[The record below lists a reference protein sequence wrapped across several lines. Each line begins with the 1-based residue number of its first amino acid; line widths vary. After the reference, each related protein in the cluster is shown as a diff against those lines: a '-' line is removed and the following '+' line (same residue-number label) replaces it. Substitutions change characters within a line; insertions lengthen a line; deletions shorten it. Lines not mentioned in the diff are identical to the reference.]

1 MILKTEIDALDI
13 VVLEGGGTAVG
24 DWAREH
30 GFFLPPDA
38 PEVLDFYAERSPIFM
53 TVRFD
58 ASRAAEQGL
67 GAGDGTPVHV
77 VIPTTNPWVPL
88 RILGLGAGAEAPVEA
103 DVYLL
108 TDLEPATLPA
118 PLSPGLATRLP
129 QGVRPGLVLERSE
142 PASPTLL
149 TDLRSDKGMDWLPS
163 SGMWLS
169 YLRVDAKAGDLDY
182 DLAIDAS
189 GAGQPSPVAAGLG
202 LEAAADPAGD
212 ALVRTGDLDRDRR
225 ARAAGRGGRS
235 RASPD
240 RTPGGLRPAMR
251 RGLLAVALVALAA
264 CAPASA
270 SPSVRTVA
278 IGIHYSAFSLDTI
291 DVEPGETVRFVVTNT
306 DPIDHEFIIGDRAVQ
321 VAHELG
327 TEAFHPPRPGEITIP
342 AGETVSTTFTFGERD
357 LLFGCHLPGHYV
369 YGMRGTIEVA

>member
-1 MILKTEIDALDI
+1 LGAEDAARVILKTEIDALDI

-88 RILGLGAGAEAPVEA
+88 RILGLGAPAEAPVEA

-108 TDLEPATLPA
+108 TDLEPTTLPA
-118 PLSPGLATRLP
+118 PVIPGLAARLP

-142 PASPTLL
+142 AASRSLL
-149 TDLRSDKGMDWLPS
+149 ADLRSDKGMDWLPS

-169 YLRVDAKAGDLDY
+169 FLRVDARAGDLDY

-202 LEAAADPAGD
+202 PEAAADPAGLRSFGP
-212 ALVRTGDLDRDRR
+212 ALWTAIAVLVLLGVVGTLERR
-225 ARAAGRGGRS
+225 RS
-235 RASPD
+235 
-240 RTPGGLRPAMR
+240 GRPA
-251 RGLLAVALVALAA
+251 V
-264 CAPASA
+264 
-270 SPSVRTVA
+270 
-278 IGIHYSAFSLDTI
+278 
-291 DVEPGETVRFVVTNT
+291 
-306 DPIDHEFIIGDRAVQ
+306 
-321 VAHELG
+321 
-327 TEAFHPPRPGEITIP
+327 
-342 AGETVSTTFTFGERD
+342 
-357 LLFGCHLPGHYV
+357 
-369 YGMRGTIEVA
+369 

>member
-1 MILKTEIDALDI
+1 MRHLRLPFAITVGFLALLVAAPAWACGGLINTNGSVTLVRTTTLAAYHEGIEHYVTSFEFAGGEGEFGSIIPLPGVPTKVIRGGDWTLQRLVQETQPQPEAFALAATAAGAAEDRAQVILKTEIDALDI

-58 ASRAAEQGL
+58 ASRAADQGL

-88 RILGLGAGAEAPVEA
+88 RILGLGAAADAPVEA

-108 TDLEPATLPA
+108 TDLEPTTLPA
-118 PLSPGLATRLP
+118 PLTPGLASRLP

-142 PASPTLL
+142 EASRSLL
-149 TDLRSDKGMDWLPS
+149 ADLRSDKGMDWLPS

-169 YLRVDAKAGDLDY
+169 FLRLDARAGDLDY

-202 LEAAADPAGD
+202 PEAAADPAGLRSFGP
-212 ALVRTGDLDRDRR
+212 ALWTAIALLVLLGVVGTLERR
-225 ARAAGRGGRS
+225 RGGR
-235 RASPD
+235 
-240 RTPGGLRPAMR
+240 PA
-251 RGLLAVALVALAA
+251 V
-264 CAPASA
+264 
-270 SPSVRTVA
+270 
-278 IGIHYSAFSLDTI
+278 
-291 DVEPGETVRFVVTNT
+291 
-306 DPIDHEFIIGDRAVQ
+306 
-321 VAHELG
+321 
-327 TEAFHPPRPGEITIP
+327 
-342 AGETVSTTFTFGERD
+342 
-357 LLFGCHLPGHYV
+357 
-369 YGMRGTIEVA
+369 